1 MRPELEAQLETALE
15 PLLLDPDGPV
25 VVAIGGGVG
34 LAAALEAIQTYA
46 SNITA
51 LVTVADDGGSSGR
64 LTPLGIPPPGDI
76 RKCLLAL
83 TPEPS
88 IWSELFAHRFQGGDF
103 DVSEH
108 SLGNLILAG
117 LTDLFGDFRSAI
129 NTAERMLGT
138 LGRVIPVADQP
149 VTLSARIGSETIVGQ
164 ANISA
169 TAGPI
174 DDLSIDPFETAASR
188 DALEA
193 VAEADQIVLGP
204 GSLYT
209 SLLSALKVL
218 LLAEAVG
225 GARGQKVVVMNL
237 ITQDGETLGM
247 SGVEHLEALQKH
259 AGIQGPGVVIVH
271 DGPLDVPDRHA
282 RLTLDA
288 EEAAGLGW
296 RIVFAD
302 VAHEG
307 ADWPEH
313 DPLKLGRVLEE
324 LVDTEG

>member
-1 MRPELEAQLETALE
+1 MRPELETALE

-25 VVAIGGGVG
+25 VAAIGGGHG

-46 SNITA
+46 SNISA

-64 LTPLGIPPPGDI
+64 LTPLGIPPPGDV
-76 RKCLLAL
+76 RRCLLAL

-88 IWSELFAHRFQGGDF
+88 IWSELFAHRFQGGDV

-117 LTDLFGDFRSAI
+117 LTDLFGDFRSAVS
-129 NTAERMLGT
+129 TAERMLGT
-138 LGRVIPVADQP
+138 LGRVIPVAEQP
-149 VTLSARIGSETIVGQ
+149 VTLTARLGTDVVVGQ
-164 ANISA
+164 VAIA
-169 TAGPI
+169 TTVGTI
-174 DDLSIDPFETAASR
+174 DDLSIEPSDTAASR

-209 SLLSALKVL
+209 SVISALKVQM
-218 LLAEAVG
+218 LAEAVG
-225 GARGQKVVVMNL
+225 GAPGQRVVVMNL
-237 ITQDGETLGM
+237 ITQDGETQNMTGLQ
-247 SGVEHLEALQKH
+247 HLEALMKH
-259 AGIQGPGVVIVH
+259 AGIQGPGVVVVH
-271 DGPLDVPDRHA
+271 DGPLNVPEGHH
-282 RLTLDA
+282 RLTVEPGD
-288 EEAAGLGW
+288 AAGMGW
-296 RIVFAD
+296 RTVFAD

-324 LVDTEG
+324 LVETEG

>member
-1 MRPELEAQLETALE
+1 MRPELETALE

-25 VVAIGGGVG
+25 VTAIGGGHG
-34 LAAALEAIQTYA
+34 LAAALEALQTYA
-46 SNITA
+46 SNISA

-76 RKCLLAL
+76 RRCLLAL

-88 IWSELFAHRFQGGDF
+88 LWSELFAHRFQGGDV

-117 LTDLFGDFRSAI
+117 LTDLFGDFRSAVS
-129 NTAERMLGT
+129 TAERMLGA
-138 LGRVIPVADQP
+138 LGRVIPVADHP
-149 VTLSARIGSETIVGQ
+149 VTLTARRADRVVVGQ
-164 ANISA
+164 VEITA
-169 TAGPI
+169 TSGPF
-174 DDLSIDPFETAASR
+174 DDLSIEPSETAASR

-209 SLLSALKVL
+209 SVLSALKVQM
-218 LLAEAVG
+218 LAEAVSNAG
-225 GARGQKVVVMNL
+225 GQKVVVMNL
-237 ITQDGETLGM
+237 ITQDGETLGL
-247 SGVEHLEALQKH
+247 SGLGHLEALQEH
-259 AGIQGPGVVIVH
+259 AGIRGPGVVVVH
-271 DGPLDVPDRHA
+271 DGPVDVPAGHERVTLDVE
-282 RLTLDA
+282 DA
-288 EEAAGLGW
+288 ASLGW
-296 RIVFAD
+296 RVVFAD
-302 VAHEG
+302 VAHAG

-324 LVDTEG
+324 LVGDEG

>member
-1 MRPELEAQLETALE
+1 MRPELETALE

-25 VVAIGGGVG
+25 VVAIGGGHG

-46 SNITA
+46 SNISA

-76 RKCLLAL
+76 RRCLLAL

-88 IWSELFAHRFQGGDF
+88 LWSELFAHRFQGGDA
-103 DVSEH
+103 DINEH
-108 SLGNLILAG
+108 SLGNLILAA
-117 LTDLFGDFRSAI
+117 LTDLFGDFRSAVS
-129 NTAERMLGT
+129 TAERMLGA
-138 LGRVIPVADQP
+138 LGRVIPVADHP
-149 VTLSARIGSETIVGQ
+149 VTLSARRGKDVTVGQ
-164 ANISA
+164 VAITTSS
-169 TAGPI
+169 GVV
-174 DDLSIDPFETAASR
+174 DDLYIEPSETAASR

-209 SLLSALKVL
+209 SLLSALKVQML
-218 LLAEAVG
+218 SEAVS
-225 GARGQKVVVMNL
+225 GADGHRVVVMNL

-247 SGVEHLEALQKH
+247 TGADHLEALREH
-259 AGIQGPGVVIVH
+259 SGIHGPGLVIVH
-271 DGPLDVPDRHA
+271 DGPLDVPAGHE

-288 EEAAGLGW
+288 EEAASLGW
-296 RIVFAD
+296 RVVFAD
-302 VAHEG
+302 VAHAG

-313 DPLKLGRVLEE
+313 DPLQLGRVLED
-324 LVDTEG
+324 LVDNEG